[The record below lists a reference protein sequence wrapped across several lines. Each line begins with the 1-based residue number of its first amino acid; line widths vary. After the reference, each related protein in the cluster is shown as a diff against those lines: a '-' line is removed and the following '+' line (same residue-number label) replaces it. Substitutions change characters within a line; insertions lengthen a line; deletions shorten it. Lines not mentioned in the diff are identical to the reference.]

1 LAKVVKVF
9 RMTKTP
15 ADDLCMAIDEVL
27 AWSSMFHHHLSFS
40 DLFRNLQQACSEE
53 ELKEAVAQASHLRL
67 EAGAVLS
74 TRHSRNPEFATM
86 QRLAQQHLEDTSYVL
101 SILVACPYITGLS
114 ITGSVAAGMNGED
127 GDVDVLIITKP
138 GWVWRV
144 RALAIYLSHK
154 HPNGRLLCPNMVMAE
169 DSLSFSPS
177 LYSAREMMQMIP
189 IKDTGG
195 LTKLYRANRWVG
207 EVLPNAEPKA
217 RYVVNGER
225 WGPWWWRLMTL
236 PVLGPVIE
244 RWESARRIKELKT
257 ASESGEAVYT
267 RSVCRGHEHQHKQ
280 RIETTYTRIVEAM
293 P

>member
-1 LAKVVKVF
+1 MVKVF

-177 LYSAREMMQMIP
+177 LYTAREMMQMIP

-207 EVLPNAEPKA
+207 EVLPNAVPKA

-267 RSVCRGHEHQHKQ
+267 RSVCRGHEHRHKQ

>member
-1 LAKVVKVF
+1 
-9 RMTKTP
+9 MTKTP

-86 QRLAQQHLEDTSYVL
+86 QRLAQQHLKDTSYVL

-267 RSVCRGHEHQHKQ
+267 RSVCRGHEHRHKQ

>member
-1 LAKVVKVF
+1 
-9 RMTKTP
+9 MTKTP

-267 RSVCRGHEHQHKQ
+267 RSVCRGHEHRHKQ

>member
-1 LAKVVKVF
+1 
-9 RMTKTP
+9 MTKTP

-27 AWSSMFHHHLSFS
+27 AWSSMFHHHLSLS

>member
-1 LAKVVKVF
+1 
-9 RMTKTP
+9 MTKETTR
-15 ADDLCMAIDEVL
+15 EVT
-27 AWSSMFHHHLSFS
+27 AAEGN
-40 DLFRNLQQACSEE
+40 R
-53 ELKEAVAQASHLRL
+53 KRGGTAQA
-67 EAGAVLS
+67 
-74 TRHSRNPEFATM
+74 ATM

-267 RSVCRGHEHQHKQ
+267 RSVCRGHEHRHKQ

>member
-1 LAKVVKVF
+1 
-9 RMTKTP
+9 MTKTP

-27 AWSSMFHHHLSFS
+27 AWSSMFHHHLSLS

-267 RSVCRGHEHQHKQ
+267 RSVCRGHEHRHKQ
-280 RIETTYTRIVEAM
+280 RIETMYTRIVEAM

>member
-1 LAKVVKVF
+1 
-9 RMTKTP
+9 MTKTP

-177 LYSAREMMQMIP
+177 LYTAREMMQMIP

-207 EVLPNAEPKA
+207 EVLPNAVPKA

-267 RSVCRGHEHQHKQ
+267 RSVCRGHEHRHKQ

>member
-1 LAKVVKVF
+1 
-9 RMTKTP
+9 MTKTP

-27 AWSSMFHHHLSFS
+27 AWSSMFHHHLSLS

-86 QRLAQQHLEDTSYVL
+86 QRLAQQHLEDTTYVL

-267 RSVCRGHEHQHKQ
+267 RSVCRGHEHRHKQ
-280 RIETTYTRIVEAM
+280 RIETMYTRIVEAM

>member
-1 LAKVVKVF
+1 MVKVF
-9 RMTKTP
+9 RMTETP
-15 ADDLCMAIDEVL
+15 RDDLCMAIDEVL

-67 EAGAVLS
+67 EGGMILS
-74 TRHSRNPEFATM
+74 THHARNPEFAFM
-86 QRLAQQHLEDTSYVL
+86 QRLAQQHLEDTSHVL
-101 SILVACPYITGLS
+101 SILAACPYITGLS

-154 HPNGRLLCPNMVMAE
+154 HPKGRLLCPNMVMAE
-169 DSLSFSPS
+169 DSLSFSRS

-189 IKDTGG
+189 VKDTGG
-195 LTKLYRANRWVG
+195 LAKLYRANRWVG
-207 EVLPNAEPKA
+207 DVLPNAEPKA
-217 RYVVNGER
+217 RFVVKSER
-225 WGPWWWRLMTL
+225 WGPWWWRFMTL

-244 RWESARRIKELKT
+244 RWESSRRIKELMM
-257 ASESGEAVYT
+257 ASKSGEAVYT
-267 RSVCRGHEHQHKQ
+267 KSVCRGHEHQHKQ
-280 RIETTYTRIVEAM
+280 RIETTYKRIVEAM

>member
-1 LAKVVKVF
+1 
-9 RMTKTP
+9 MTKTP

-53 ELKEAVAQASHLRL
+53 ELKKAITQASHLRL

-267 RSVCRGHEHQHKQ
+267 RSVCRGHEHRHKQ

>member
-1 LAKVVKVF
+1 
-9 RMTKTP
+9 MTKTP

-267 RSVCRGHEHQHKQ
+267 RSVCRGHEHRHKQ
-280 RIETTYTRIVEAM
+280 RIETMYTRIVEAM

>member
-1 LAKVVKVF
+1 
-9 RMTKTP
+9 MTKTP

-169 DSLSFSPS
+169 DSLSFSRS

-207 EVLPNAEPKA
+207 EVLPNAVPKA

-267 RSVCRGHEHQHKQ
+267 RSVCRGHEHRHKQ

>member
-1 LAKVVKVF
+1 
-9 RMTKTP
+9 MTKTP
-15 ADDLCMAIDEVL
+15 AGDLCMAIDEVL

-169 DSLSFSPS
+169 DSLSFSRS

-267 RSVCRGHEHQHKQ
+267 RSVCRGHEHRHKQ

>member
-1 LAKVVKVF
+1 
-9 RMTKTP
+9 MTKTP

-27 AWSSMFHHHLSFS
+27 AWSSMFHHHLSLS

-267 RSVCRGHEHQHKQ
+267 RSVCRGHEHRH
-280 RIETTYTRIVEAM
+280 
-293 P
+293 

>member
-1 LAKVVKVF
+1 
-9 RMTKTP
+9 
-15 ADDLCMAIDEVL
+15 
-27 AWSSMFHHHLSFS
+27 
-40 DLFRNLQQACSEE
+40 
-53 ELKEAVAQASHLRL
+53 
-67 EAGAVLS
+67 
-74 TRHSRNPEFATM
+74 
-86 QRLAQQHLEDTSYVL
+86 
-101 SILVACPYITGLS
+101 
-114 ITGSVAAGMNGED
+114 
-127 GDVDVLIITKP
+127 
-138 GWVWRV
+138 
-144 RALAIYLSHK
+144 
-154 HPNGRLLCPNMVMAE
+154 MVMAE

-267 RSVCRGHEHQHKQ
+267 RSVCRGHEHRHKQ
-280 RIETTYTRIVEAM
+280 RIETTYTYTRIVEAM

>member
-1 LAKVVKVF
+1 
-9 RMTKTP
+9 MTKTP

-86 QRLAQQHLEDTSYVL
+86 QRLAQQHLKDTSYVL

-267 RSVCRGHEHQHKQ
+267 RSVCRGHEHRHKQ
-280 RIETTYTRIVEAM
+280 RIETMYTRIVEAM

>member
-1 LAKVVKVF
+1 MVKVF

-267 RSVCRGHEHQHKQ
+267 RSVCRGHEHRHKQ

>member
-1 LAKVVKVF
+1 
-9 RMTKTP
+9 MTKTP

-27 AWSSMFHHHLSFS
+27 AWSSMFHHHLSLS

-267 RSVCRGHEHQHKQ
+267 RSVCRGHEHRHKQ